1 MAMST
6 PLHLP
11 AFLAEAP
18 VAARTEFAGAA
29 SRFRLPAGRQLLLLG
44 QRCTGMSF
52 LETGCVRVYLVGTDG
67 REITL
72 YRVRPDEA
80 CVLTAASILGGTTF
94 PAAAIVEADCAG
106 WLVPEA
112 VFRGWVDRERYWRQ
126 LVFQLLA
133 RRLGAV
139 LARLEERAFHRLDAR
154 LAACLL
160 ARAGHAPVRVAVT
173 HQALADE
180 LASAREAVS
189 RVLERWTR
197 AGWVRPGRG
206 AVTLRA
212 VEALRRTAGLG

>member
-6 PLHLP
+6 PLNLP
-11 AFLAEAP
+11 VFLAGAP
-18 VAARTEFAGAA
+18 AAARAEFAHAA
-29 SRFRLPAGRQLLLLG
+29 SRFRLPADRQVLLFG
-44 QRCTGMSF
+44 ERCTGMSF
-52 LETGCVRVYLVGTDG
+52 LETGCVRVYLVGADG

-80 CVLTAASILGGTTF
+80 CVLTVASILGGTTF
-94 PAAAIVEADCAG
+94 PAAAIVEMECTG

-160 ARAGHAPVRVAVT
+160 ARAGHAPSRVTVT

-189 RVLERWTR
+189 RVLKRWAR

-206 AVTLRA
+206 SVNLLA
-212 VEALRRTAGLG
+212 VEPLRRTAGLG